1 MSNRPHLALSQ
12 LLTCRLQTLADPK
25 DKNRIERGRKI
36 AARWG
41 PGAKSMNTCQ
51 LVEKLYYKLMN
62 REELKSNGTIQQ
74 SRKQYFANRKQL
86 VLATRNLQAFAK
98 LVPRKRKEL
107 KNDNIFFS

>member
-41 PGAKSMNTCQ
+41 PGVESMNTRQ
-51 LVEKLYYKLMN
+51 LVEKLFYEIRTNEQRRIKIERDN
-62 REELKSNGTIQQ
+62 STKSKTILC
-74 SRKQYFANRKQL
+74 K
-86 VLATRNLQAFAK
+86 
-98 LVPRKRKEL
+98 
-107 KNDNIFFS
+107 